1 MAFFIPPLLAKLD
14 HVMRQ
19 AWNAAGWEYDR
30 LVIRQT
36 WGYDRHGGSGLDI
49 LRYEVAAPLAVCEDL
64 PRG

>member
-19 AWNAAGWEYDR
+19 AWNAAGWKYDW

-36 WGYDRHGGSGLDI
+36 
-49 LRYEVAAPLAVCEDL
+49 
-64 PRG
+64 